1 MPTPLTAA
9 APTAPLDP
17 HSPRRPVIRAVV
29 VVALLVL
36 IGFLLRAHPVD
47 EPLARILNA
56 AHTGTVAAVGSAV
69 YAAFEPVPAVLL
81 TVALTALV
89 RIRTRRVATAVAF
102 AGTVAL
108 TWIPS
113 DLLKLVVARPRPDG
127 SVLPHPFVPVQP
139 DPSFPSGHAV
149 FVTALL
155 LAVLALVPPGRR
167 RRAIAVVGGLG
178 VLFVVLALAVD
189 GVHWPSDLAASVVW
203 ALAVA
208 PVVRTVW
215 TTGVVDPLARRLEQT
230 GRHRV
235 RKEDRP

>member
-1 MPTPLTAA
+1 MPTPPTTAP
-9 APTAPLDP
+9 PTAPLDQRALG
-17 HSPRRPVIRAVV
+17 RRVVRAAVI
-29 VVALLVL
+29 VAALVL

-47 EPLARILNA
+47 EPLARSLNA
-56 AHTGTVAAVGSAV
+56 AHTGTAAAVGSAV

-89 RIRTRRVATAVAF
+89 WIRTRRVATAAGF

-108 TWIPS
+108 TWITS

-167 RRAIAVVGGLG
+167 RRAVAVVGGLG

-189 GVHWPSDLAASVVW
+189 GVHWPTDLAASVVW

-208 PVVRTVW
+208 PAARAVW
-215 TTGVVDPLARRLEQT
+215 VGNVVDPLARRLEQT

-235 RKEDRP
+235 RKEDHP

>member
-1 MPTPLTAA
+1 MSTP
-9 APTAPLDP
+9 PTAVPPLADL
-17 HSPRRPVIRAVV
+17 RRPVVRAVV

-36 IGFLLRAHPVD
+36 VGFLLRAHPVD
-47 EPLARILNA
+47 APLARGLNT
-56 AHTGTVAAVGSAV
+56 AHTGVTATLGSVV
-69 YAAFEPVPAVLL
+69 YAVFEPVPAVLL
-81 TVALTALV
+81 TVVLTALV
-89 RIRTRRVATAVAF
+89 WTRTRRPSVAVGF

-113 DLLKLVVARPRPDG
+113 DLLKLVVGRPRPDG

-155 LAVLALVPPGRR
+155 LALLALVPPGRR
-167 RRAIAVVGGLG
+167 RRAVAVVGGL
-178 VLFVVLALAVD
+178 VVLVVVVALAVD
-189 GVHWPSDLAASVVW
+189 GVHWPTDLAASVVW

-208 PVVRTVW
+208 PAARAVW
-215 TTGVVDPLARRLEQT
+215 VGNVVDPLTRRLEQT